1 MYSYRIE
8 QALRAAT
15 ILHKDQVR
23 KGSVPMPYVSH
34 LFAVAMI
41 AADYAKDNED
51 IIIGAL
57 LHDTLEDTDYTSQE
71 LQEDFGGKVR
81 EIVESLTEPESTVE
95 KPLSWS
101 KIKAQY
107 AKQLRKAPQEALIIA
122 AADKIHNMRTMI
134 EEYFDSHARF
144 LKEFSGTLEDR
155 LTQYQEISNALNRSL
170 KSDILNEFNHVFTE
184 YKNFILNVKK
194 TKDDAEKF

>member
-23 KGSVPMPYVSH
+23 KGSVPMPYVAH

-41 AADYAKDNED
+41 AIDYTNDED
-51 IIIGAL
+51 VLIGAL

-71 LQEDFGGKVR
+71 LEKDFGGKVR
-81 EIVESLTEPESTVE
+81 EIVEALTEPADTEQKTY
-95 KPLSWS
+95 SW
-101 KIKAQY
+101 KEIKAQY
-107 AKQLRKAPQEALIIA
+107 AKQLKTAPQESLLIA
-122 AADKIHNMRTMI
+122 AADKIHNMRAMV
-134 EEYFDSHARF
+134 EEYFDDHQRF
-144 LKEFSGTLEDR
+144 LKEFKGDLDDR
-155 LTQYQEISNALNRSL
+155 LAQYQAISDALNKNL

-184 YKNFILNVKK
+184 YKNFILDVKK
-194 TKDDAEKF
+194 TKQQDEGF